1 MLPAEAEAEAAVA
14 AAAAAEASAAAEA
27 EAAAAAAAE
36 ASAGAAAA
44 VAASRGESEA
54 KVRALD
60 LSRLMGRVRGAGAS
74 SGRPLAEAYFGH
86 FCTAIHLEFLQE
98 LTAVRARFERGGAL
112 LSKQGWALTGLRA
125 TEVKPA
131 RAPRGKPRAGAP
143 AARAQGAR
151 VTFTLGRGGPGLER
165 LRLRRGDSV
174 VLSASDP
181 LSDAVGEVRVKIR
194 PNPKPNPSPSP
205 SPNPNPNQGT
215 LVGLSERQA
224 TVVLEPGSAGGEVAA
239 ARWLEHQG
247 WRLDKG
253 ANRTSFKRQ
262 LDAVTG

>member
-1 MLPAEAEAEAAVA
+1 M
-14 AAAAAEASAAAEA
+14 
-27 EAAAAAAAE
+27 
-36 ASAGAAAA
+36 
-44 VAASRGESEA
+44 
-54 KVRALD
+54 
-60 LSRLMGRVRGAGAS
+60 
-74 SGRPLAEAYFGH
+74 
-86 FCTAIHLEFLQE
+86 
-98 LTAVRARFERGGAL
+98 RARFERGGAL

-143 AARAQGAR
+143 AARAQGGR

-181 LSDAVGEVRVKIR
+181 LSDAVGE
-194 PNPKPNPSPSP
+194 
-205 SPNPNPNQGT
+205 GT

-224 TVVLEPGSAGGEVAA
+224 TVVLEPGAAGGEVAA

-262 LDAVTG
+262 LDAVIG